1 MKINDLLLRTLSGE
15 KTERTPVWFMRQAG
29 RSLSEYKQIRE
40 KIDFLSLCKTPDL
53 AAEVTIQPVD
63 ILGVDAAILFSDIL
77 IPIEALGV
85 NIVFDPSPVILDP
98 IRNIQQ
104 VNNLGD
110 IAPEEDVSFVYETI
124 DILVSK
130 LKVPLIGF
138 AGAPFTLACY
148 MVEGGGSKN
157 FLEIK
162 KFMYGD
168 EKGYSMLM
176 NKLTDCVL
184 KYLQAQIDHGCSV
197 VQLFDTWGGILAPKD
212 YSHYVF
218 PYVKY
223 IMDNLKGAFTV
234 YFVRG
239 VSNYLEVIKK
249 LTCSAIGVDWGIDI
263 SEANK
268 RLDSRFVLQGNL
280 DPAIL
285 LADVDIIKYHAS
297 GILEDAKDIKGHI
310 FNLGHG
316 VYPETPVDSIKELV
330 RFVKKKSAR

>member
-29 RSLSEYKQIRE
+29 RYLSEYKQIRE
-40 KIDFLSLCKTPDL
+40 KTDFLSLCKTPDL

-85 NIVFDPSPVILDP
+85 NVEFNPSPTILNP

-104 VNNLGD
+104 VSNLKD
-110 IAPEEDVSFVYETI
+110 ITPEKDVSFVYKTI

-176 NKLTDCVL
+176 DKLTDCVL

-234 YFVRG
+234 YFVKG

-285 LADVDIIKYHAS
+285 LTDVDIIKYHAT

-316 VYPETPVDSIKELV
+316 VYPETPVNSIKELV